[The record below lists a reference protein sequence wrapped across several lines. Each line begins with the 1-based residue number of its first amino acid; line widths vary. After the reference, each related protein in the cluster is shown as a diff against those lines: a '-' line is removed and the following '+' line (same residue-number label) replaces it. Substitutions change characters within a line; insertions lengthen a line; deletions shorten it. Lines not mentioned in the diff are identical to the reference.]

1 MKAIK
6 PRIEALEQST
16 PIQYKP
22 DFSGLTREERAEVR
36 IILESIGDGRMT
48 PEQARA
54 RVAQLGIGPR
64 RLGAESETP
73 ATA

>member
-1 MKAIK
+1 MSK
-6 PRIEALEQST
+6 PIERRIEALEQST

-22 DFSGLTREERAEVR
+22 DFSGLTREERAECR

-48 PEQARA
+48 PEEARA
-54 RVAQLGIGPR
+54 RVAQLGSGPR
-64 RLGAESETP
+64 RLCAEDQ

>member
-1 MKAIK
+1 MSK
-6 PRIEALEQST
+6 PIERRIEALEQST

-22 DFSGLTREERAEVR
+22 DFSGLTREERAELR

-48 PEQARA
+48 PEEARA
-54 RVAQLGIGPR
+54 HVAQHGIGPR
-64 RLGAESETP
+64 RLFAEDQ